1 MHHIKHVRKV
11 LKNKKTESFD
21 AYLESMRLLNR
32 KTLPVCKKHNNIIH
46 RGEYDG
52 EFLKNL
58 FTSFKMKRI
67 SFDKKKASALI
78 DRVKALSVTNKT
90 EQRK

>member
-1 MHHIKHVRKV
+1 
-11 LKNKKTESFD
+11 
-21 AYLESMRLLNR
+21 MRLLNR
-32 KTLPVCKKHNNIIH
+32 KTLPVCKKHHNMIH

-52 EFLKNL
+52 ESLKNL
-58 FTSFKMKRI
+58 FISFKKKGI
-67 SFDKKKASALI
+67 GFDKKKASALI